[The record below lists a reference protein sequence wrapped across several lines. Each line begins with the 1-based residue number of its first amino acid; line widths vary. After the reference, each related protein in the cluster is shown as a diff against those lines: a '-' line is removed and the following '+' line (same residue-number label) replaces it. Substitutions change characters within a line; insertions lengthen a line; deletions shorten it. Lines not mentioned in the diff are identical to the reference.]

1 MGIKNNEAV
10 VSRKDMMMINP
21 EMIVVTKEW
30 NPRTEFDIAKLN
42 ELKNSIIQHGVLT
55 PIRVKITQEDT
66 FVLIDG
72 ERRLRATLMAIKS
85 GNPIKSIPAL
95 VERKTI
101 KPEKMLILAMTTN
114 NGVPLTPMEES
125 EAMSRLVEYGL
136 TVKEIATKLGH
147 SVAFIK
153 GRINLQNATDEVKE
167 MLENKEIGIADVQD
181 VINASNGDKTEQNNK
196 ATIKKVMKKVKVKK
210 ASRKELFELLEEISE
225 DLKEFTTEF
234 PQLKRYIN
242 KIKVV
247 ADIEQL

>member
-1 MGIKNNEAV
+1 MGMKNNEAV
-10 VSRKDMMMINP
+10 VSRKDMMMVNP
-21 EMIVVTKEW
+21 TMIVVAKSW
-30 NPRTEFDIAKLN
+30 NPRTEFDVVKLN

-55 PIRVKITQEDT
+55 PIRVKITKDDT

-114 NGVPLTPMEES
+114 NGVPLSPMEES

-153 GRINLQNATDEVKE
+153 GRLNLQNATDEVKE
-167 MLENKEIGIADVQD
+167 MLENKEIGIADAQEA
-181 VINASNGDKTEQNNK
+181 INESDGDKTKQNNK
-196 ATIKKVMKKVKVKK
+196 AIVKKVMKKVKVKK
-210 ASRKELFELLEEISE
+210 ASRKELFELLDEISE
-225 DLKEFTTEF
+225 DLTEF
-234 PQLKRYIN
+234 AQELPQMKMYIN
-242 KIKVV
+242 KIKVIV
-247 ADIEQL
+247 DIEQL